1 MLEENINT
9 IKHIAK
15 FYAAYEIVLEGP
27 IAFDELKRKLMK
39 TGMPETS
46 ARRYVSEFR
55 CPFCSALLKQDNDGR
70 VSIRL
75 AGMEELIFDF
85 AEWLGMEVVPKEIY
99 DVIITE
105 FNNLANCIS
114 DSLDQQK

>member
-1 MLEENINT
+1 MQEVHVDV

-27 IAFDELKRKLMK
+27 IAFDELKRRLMK

-55 CPFCSALLKQDNDGR
+55 CPFCSALLIQDDEGR

-75 AGMEELIFDF
+75 AGMEELVFDF
-85 AEWLGMEVVPKEIY
+85 AEWLGMEVVPKEFY
-99 DVIITE
+99 DELSTILE
-105 FNNLANCIS
+105 NLSNCILGSS
-114 DSLDQQK
+114 DLQ

>member
-1 MLEENINT
+1 MQEVNVDV

-15 FYAAYEIVLEGP
+15 FYTAYEIVLEGP
-27 IAFDELKRKLMK
+27 IAFDELKRRLMK

-55 CPFCSALLKQDNDGR
+55 CPFCSALLMQDDEGR

-85 AEWLGMEVVPKEIY
+85 AEWLGMEVVPQEIY
-99 DVIITE
+99 DDVVMEFKKLAKCITG
-105 FNNLANCIS
+105 S
-114 DSLDQQK
+114 QDKY

>member
-15 FYAAYEIVLEGP
+15 FYVAYKIVLEGP
-27 IAFDELKRKLMK
+27 IAFDELKRRLMR

-55 CPFCSALLKQDNDGR
+55 CPFYATLLKQDDEGR

-75 AGMEELIFDF
+75 AGMEELVFDF

-99 DVIITE
+99 DDIITE
-105 FNNLANCIS
+105 LNNLANGIS
-114 DSLDQQK
+114 DSSDQKK

>member
-1 MLEENINT
+1 MQEVNVNV

-27 IAFDELKRKLMK
+27 ITFDELKRRLMK

-85 AEWLGMEVVPKEIY
+85 TEWLGMEVVPKEFY
-99 DVIITE
+99 DELITLFDDLE
-105 FNNLANCIS
+105 NCIS
-114 DSLDQQK
+114 GSPD